1 MKADIVTKGIIW
13 NSNTNRILIVQ
24 RSYTDSVG
32 ANTWE
37 NIGGNLEEGEN
48 LEEGLRR
55 EIYEEV
61 GITDI
66 TIKKV
71 AYVTLV
77 NGDVPYLI
85 IAYLCE
91 TKTEAVT
98 LSLEHQAFL
107 WADEVECR
115 NRLPKAILVDFDN
128 NGIWGVFG
136 NTKS

>member
-37 NIGGNLEEGEN
+37 NIGGNLEDDEK

-55 EIYEEV
+55 EIREEV

-66 TIKKV
+66 AIKKV
-71 AYVTLV
+71 SYVTLV
-77 NGDVPYLI
+77 NGDTPYLI
-85 IAYLCE
+85 IVYLCE
-91 TKTEAVT
+91 TKSEVVS
-98 LSLEHQAFL
+98 LSFEHRSYL
-107 WADEVECR
+107 WADEAECR
-115 NRLPKAILVDFDN
+115 KKLPKAILDDFDK
-128 NGIWGVFG
+128 NGIWSMF
-136 NTKS
+136 KSADC

>member
-24 RSYTDSVG
+24 RSNSDSIG

-55 EIYEEV
+55 EIREEV

-66 TIKKV
+66 VIRKV
-71 AYVTLV
+71 AYATLV
-77 NGDVPYLI
+77 NGAAPYLI
-85 IAYLCE
+85 IVYLCE
-91 TKTEAVT
+91 AKTEVVN
-98 LSLEHQAFL
+98 LSLEHQAYL
-107 WADEVECR
+107 WADEAECR
-115 NRLPKAILVDFDN
+115 NRLPKAILNDFDK
-128 NGIWGVFG
+128 NGIWNLF
-136 NTKS
+136 SI